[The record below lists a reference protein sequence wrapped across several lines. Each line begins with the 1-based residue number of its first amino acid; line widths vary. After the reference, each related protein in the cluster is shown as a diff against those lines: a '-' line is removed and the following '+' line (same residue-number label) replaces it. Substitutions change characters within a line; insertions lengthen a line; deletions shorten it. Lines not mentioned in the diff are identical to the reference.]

1 MSNKYITIFKDNLKT
16 NKGKKLIQFS
26 LFLAI
31 SFTFWMAITLNENFH
46 YDVNFPITISNIPPK
61 VTLISE
67 TPRSIKVSLNAKG
80 IHYLKFKFWS
90 EPLIKIDFK
99 THSQNNRISLGNSE
113 LQELTRNIFGNNSQA
128 LSFAPDSINIYYTNN
143 PGKLVKLFIDHE
155 ISTDNRHIIN
165 GEITSNFETV
175 TLYSIGGISPS
186 ISEVKTEPIKCAD
199 LKSTTILKVKVIPP
213 IGMRVIPDSVNITIP
228 IEPLLQKKSNSTIEI
243 INCPN
248 NERLIIFP
256 TKTELSY
263 LLPKSSFN
271 FEAKRIKAVV
281 DYSDIH
287 KNANKLPIKLIDIP
301 SSYKDITS
309 SIDSVEYII
318 EQN

>member
-155 ISTDNRHIIN
+155 ISTDNRHREHVSGN
-165 GEITSNFETV
+165 GIT
-175 TLYSIGGISPS
+175 
-186 ISEVKTEPIKCAD
+186 
-199 LKSTTILKVKVIPP
+199 
-213 IGMRVIPDSVNITIP
+213 
-228 IEPLLQKKSNSTIEI
+228 
-243 INCPN
+243 
-248 NERLIIFP
+248 
-256 TKTELSY
+256 
-263 LLPKSSFN
+263 
-271 FEAKRIKAVV
+271 EAKFNLHSGNKYFRITVIDAEGK
-281 DYSDIH
+281 H
-287 KNANKLPIKLIDIP
+287 ANTHAYLIENL
-301 SSYKDITS
+301 K
-309 SIDSVEYII
+309 
-318 EQN
+318 